1 MSEDSAQNH
10 LANFVRCCLRK
21 GANAMGNNMDLNYEM
36 FCYQCEQTA
45 GGKGCTKLGVCGK
58 TPEVAGLQDLL
69 IYQLKGISCCQKV
82 LMDRGEKPAEDIVR
96 FVESVLFTTLT
107 NVNFDA
113 AVHVKLLLQS
123 QQIKEQLR
131 QAVGEASEVA
141 QVSYNLPETQAE
153 MLRDAPMAGIMY
165 DRDLDPDIRSLRQTI
180 LYGLKGISAYGHQ
193 ARELGFHSE
202 QVDAFYF
209 LSLEAITDDTLS
221 VEELIRWTMRTG
233 EIALEVMKVL
243 DDANTQTYEN
253 PSPQMVNTRLKKGP
267 FIIVSGHDLKDLE
280 QLLQQSEGSGVN
292 IYTHGEMLPC
302 HGYPGLKKYKHLA
315 GNFGGA
321 WQEQQKQFD
330 NLPGCILMTTNCLM
344 RPRESYKDR
353 IYTTNVVGWD
363 GVKFIPRKE
372 NGEKDFS
379 EIIAH
384 AKALGGY
391 PEDAPPHEILVGF
404 GHHATLEHA
413 EEIVAAVKAGK
424 IRHFFLIG
432 GCDGARPGRNYFTE
446 FAKLVPQDCV
456 ILTLACGKYR
466 FNKLD
471 FGTVAGLPR
480 LLDVGQ
486 CNDAYSAIKIATALA
501 DAFDTDVNCLPL
513 SMIISWYEQKAVAV
527 LLALLSLGI
536 QNIYLGPEL
545 PAFFSPNVLQYLADT
560 FQIHQISEPQDD
572 IKTCLK
578 QTI

>member
-1 MSEDSAQNH
+1 
-10 LANFVRCCLRK
+10 
-21 GANAMGNNMDLNYEM
+21 MGNNMDLNYEM

-45 GGKGCTKLGVCGK
+45 GGKGCTKLVVCGK

-96 FVESVLFTTLT
+96 FVEGVLFTTLT

-113 AVHVKLLLQS
+113 AVHVELLLQS

-131 QAVGEASEVA
+131 QAVGEAPEVA
-141 QVSYNLPETQAE
+141 QVSYNLPETQAK
-153 MLRDAPMAGIMY
+153 MLQDAPMAGIMY

-253 PSPQMVNTRLKKGP
+253 PSPRMVNTQLKKGP

-391 PEDAPPHEILVGF
+391 PEDAPPREILVGF
-404 GHHATLEHA
+404 GHHAILEHA
-413 EEIVAAVKAGK
+413 EEIVSAVKAGK

-486 CNDAYSAIKIATALA
+486 CNDAYSAIKIATALS
-501 DAFDTDVNCLPL
+501 DAFDTNVNCLPL